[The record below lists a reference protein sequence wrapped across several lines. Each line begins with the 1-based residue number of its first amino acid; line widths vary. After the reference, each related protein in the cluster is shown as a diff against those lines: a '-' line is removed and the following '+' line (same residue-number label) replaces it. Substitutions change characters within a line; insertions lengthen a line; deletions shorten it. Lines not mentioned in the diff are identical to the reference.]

1 LYRASVSELKRQRA
15 AEEAELE
22 KILQQERNKIEAE
35 RTERLKR
42 LEAARQKLK
51 HVS

>member
-1 LYRASVSELKRQRA
+1 LFRDSVAQLRRQRA

-22 KILQQERNKIEAE
+22 KILQEERNKIEAE
-35 RTERLKR
+35 RKEKLAR

-51 HVS
+51 DVS